1 LSAAPLAASAGQPL
15 AQRAARPGVAEPLLE
30 VRNLRVEFPTALGDT
45 LVVLRDIS
53 FSLLPGEIVGVVGES
68 GAGKTTLARS
78 LLGLP
83 PVPGRITAGDVWFRG
98 KDLRAL
104 PEPELRSMRGK
115 DLSMVVPNPRGELNP
130 LLTVGD
136 QIAAIAQIHLGIS
149 RKEARRKAL
158 DMLKAVQIPDPDRR
172 FDAYP
177 HQLSGGMAQRVVIA
191 MALVCSP
198 SFVISDDATS
208 GLDVTVQAQILDLM
222 RALAEEQRSAMLFI
236 TRDVGIT
243 AHFCD
248 RVAVIYAG
256 QIMEVAPRQAFFFEP
271 SHPYTIMLL
280 AAFSHSSEL
289 RHRWTVPDVKRRKPK
304 GAASCSYADRCPLA
318 QERCRT
324 VEPPLAQLGPGHF
337 SKCHFPVVR

>member
-1 LSAAPLAASAGQPL
+1 VPEHGSRAG
-15 AQRAARPGVAEPLLE
+15 AAEPLLE
-30 VRNLRVEFPTALGDT
+30 VRNLRVEFPTALGDNR
-45 LVVLRDIS
+45 VVLRDIS

-83 PVPGRITAGDVWFRG
+83 PVPGRITAGEVLFRG

-149 RKEARRKAL
+149 RKEARKKAL

-222 RALAEEQRSAMLFI
+222 RALAERQRSAMLFI

-256 QIMEVAPRQAFFFEP
+256 QIMEVAPRHAFFFEP

-280 AAFSHSSEL
+280 AAFSHSPEL
-289 RHRWTVPDVKRRKPK
+289 RNRWTVPDVKRRTLE
-304 GAASCSYADRCPLA
+304 GVGGCSYADRCPQA
-318 QERCRT
+318 QDRCRA
-324 VEPPLAQLGPGHF
+324 VEPPLAQLAPGHI